1 MERKSQSIVVCV
13 GSRAT
18 MFHVVEDGEKWRIRK
33 CEWTPPSRPLPLAP
47 RNLFSEKFGSLQD
60 VADFVA
66 ALMRSGV
73 VPSGDDGYG
82 GSALQR
88 FSFPQ

>member
-1 MERKSQSIVVCV
+1 MERKSQSIIVRV
-13 GSRAT
+13 GNRAT
-18 MFHVVEDGEKWRIRK
+18 MCHMVEGGGEWRIRK
-33 CEWTPPSRPLPLAP
+33 CEWTPPSRPLHLAP

-66 ALMRSGV
+66 ALMRSGE